1 MTISSLWSNV
11 LHSHTDHNQLERLCV
26 AAQYRSVFNISFY
39 VDISCNILHNILHD
53 ISRKMWYILSL
64 ISQIN
69 NHLRLLLTLSYH
81 YRTKLSGECFQH
93 LVGTSSS
100 RVTNGG
106 KSGAGRAQTAADG
119 DSTLDSNPVA
129 WSLCCSS
136 TDGLGWREPRSHTN
150 QSSQEK
156 VAGRKMGV
164 MGSCKGS
171 ARDRQIIACLTFWC
185 LDGRK
190 EDE

>member
-1 MTISSLWSNV
+1 M
-11 LHSHTDHNQLERLCV
+11 ER
-26 AAQYRSVFNISFY
+26 ASV
-39 VDISCNILHNILHD
+39 
-53 ISRKMWYILSL
+53 
-64 ISQIN
+64 
-69 NHLRLLLTLSYH
+69 T
-81 YRTKLSGECFQH
+81 
-93 LVGTSSS
+93 
-100 RVTNGG
+100 
-106 KSGAGRAQTAADG
+106 
-119 DSTLDSNPVA
+119 
-129 WSLCCSS
+129 
-136 TDGLGWREPRSHTN
+136 HTN

>member
-1 MTISSLWSNV
+1 MTISSLWSNG
-11 LHSHTDHNQLERLCV
+11 LHSHTDRNQLERLCV

-39 VDISCNILHNILHD
+39 VVIACNILHA

-69 NHLRLLLTLSYH
+69 NHLRLLLTLSYQ
-81 YRTKLSGECFQH
+81 YRTKLSEECYQH
-93 LVGTSSS
+93 LVGTTSS
-100 RVTNGG
+100 RVTNGR
-106 KSGAGRAQTAADG
+106 KSGAGRAQTSADG
-119 DSTLDSNPVA
+119 DTTLYLNPVP
-129 WSLCCSS
+129 WSLSCSS
-136 TDGLGWREPRSHTN
+136 MDGLGWREPRSHTK